1 MWAWL
6 GHRPLARPY
15 AAPLFRDVEIAAVPM
30 VTEQT
35 ADELNALLRTTSL
48 YPRLAPAQREALERG
63 NREIEQRVGRR
74 IRAGMVAVLVTARRA

>member
-1 MWAWL
+1 M
-6 GHRPLARPY
+6 
-15 AAPLFRDVEIAAVPM
+15 I
-30 VTEQT
+30 TEKS

-63 NREIEQRVGRR
+63 HRDVQARVGRR